1 MAIEILNIV
10 QVRMYPKSLIE
21 DSKLIPSYGEIFIFL
36 AKEYLME
43 DVNLQKLIETIEFLE
58 EDTVNLLNKIREIL
72 L

>member
-21 DSKLIPSYGEIFIFL
+21 DDKLIPSYGEILIFL

>member
-1 MAIEILNIV
+1 
-10 QVRMYPKSLIE
+10 
-21 DSKLIPSYGEIFIFL
+21 
-36 AKEYLME
+36 ME